1 MVYKVNKYDITSIA
15 LLYKYLQDGTTVVH
29 EIDIH
34 QYMKMIED
42 EFRYIHY
49 KSNNK
54 ITFEHL
60 DNINKEELKK
70 RGITATKELF
80 FDLYGIEDLNLLI
93 QNYSACPEEL
103 TDVSLYDSN
112 LVTIGVKRENLKI
125 DTESQKIRGRTHI
138 NKLSASDAIKWTNS
152 YLYDCGCSNLK
163 ISSFFEEG
171 HAFGGFNTRY
181 EANKKFEKVNVK
193 VLSNKENK

>member
-1 MVYKVNKYDITSIA
+1 MVYTINKYDIASIA

-49 KSNNK
+49 KSNNE
-54 ITFEHL
+54 IVFEHL
-60 DNINKEELKK
+60 DNNNPEDLKK
-70 RGITATKELF
+70 RGIKTTDQLF
-80 FDLYGIEDLNLLI
+80 FDLYGIEDLNMLI
-93 QNYSACPEEL
+93 QNYLKCPEEL

-125 DTESQKIRGRTHI
+125 GTKSQKIKGRTHI

-152 YLYDCGCSNLK
+152 YLYELGCTNLK

-171 HAFGGFNTRY
+171 YAFGGFNTRY

-193 VLSNKENK
+193 VFCNKENK

>member
-1 MVYKVNKYDITSIA
+1 MVYTINKYDIASIA

-54 ITFEHL
+54 IVFEHL
-60 DNINKEELKK
+60 DNNNPEDLKK
-70 RGITATKELF
+70 RGIKTTDQLF
-80 FDLYGIEDLNLLI
+80 FNLYGIEDLNMLI
-93 QNYSACPEEL
+93 QNYLKCPEEL
-103 TDVSLYDSN
+103 IDVSLYDSN
-112 LVTIGVKRENLKI
+112 LITIGVKRENLKI

-181 EANKKFEKVNVK
+181 EADKKFEKVNVK
-193 VLSNKENK
+193 VLSNKENT

>member
-112 LVTIGVKRENLKI
+112 LVTIGVKRENLKT
-125 DTESQKIRGRTHI
+125 DTKSQKIKGVTHI

-152 YLYDCGCSNLK
+152 YLCDLGCTNFK
-163 ISSFFEEG
+163 INSFFEEG
-171 HAFGGFNTRY
+171 YAFGGYNTRY

-193 VLSNKENK
+193 VLGKKENK